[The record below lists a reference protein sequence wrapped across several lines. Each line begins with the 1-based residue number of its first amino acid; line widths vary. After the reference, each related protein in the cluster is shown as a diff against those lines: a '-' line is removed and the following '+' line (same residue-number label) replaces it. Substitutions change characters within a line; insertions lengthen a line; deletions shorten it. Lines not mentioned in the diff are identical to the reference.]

1 MYDNFDVLNEIYV
14 KLKINKGECWKNTY
28 FITFCVLAA
37 VCGAFGLILFIVNDK
52 TLYAFM
58 LALLAAVWLAIAL
71 LSVLAA
77 ALDNKRARTMVEDK
91 AYEYGLDTL
100 YNDFRDA
107 TEFLNKRIYIGRKF
121 VYVIPGR
128 LIKLSDAIGFEVG
141 VGRYRG
147 FLSDV
152 YSLYILHN
160 KNGRKK
166 KSFVGKLDY
175 SLHRKQ
181 FNDISKKLKRVQE
194 QYL

>member
-1 MYDNFDVLNEIYV
+1 MYENFDVLDEIYA

-28 FITFCVLAA
+28 FIAFCVLAA
-37 VCGAFGLILFIVNDK
+37 VCGVLGLILFK

-58 LALLAAVWLAIAL
+58 LALLAAVWLAVAL
-71 LSVLAA
+71 LSVFAA

-107 TEFLNKRIYIGRKF
+107 SEFLNKRIYIGRKF

-147 FLSDV
+147 FFLPEV
-152 YSLYILHN
+152 YYLYILYN

-166 KSFVGKLDY
+166 KSLVGKLDY
-175 SLHRKQ
+175 SLYRKQ